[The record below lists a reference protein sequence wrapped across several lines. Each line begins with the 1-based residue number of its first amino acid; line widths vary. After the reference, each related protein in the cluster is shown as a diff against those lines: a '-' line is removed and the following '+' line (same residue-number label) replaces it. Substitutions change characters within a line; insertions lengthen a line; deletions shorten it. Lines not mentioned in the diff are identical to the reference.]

1 MTTSNWIAERVVYWL
16 KEKTTKGPKELHAD
30 LKKRYSIEI
39 PYDKV
44 LGGKE
49 KALDMIFG
57 KWDDSYDLVP
67 TYRVELLK
75 SLPESIVEFDTEKHQ
90 GDVCFWRCFVA
101 LKPCIDGFLEGCRP
115 YIAID
120 ATHLTGRSR
129 GQLVVVVAI
138 DGHNWLYPIAYGV
151 IESESKE
158 SWTWFIQN
166 LKIAIGTPTGLV
178 ISNDAGKG
186 IKVVVDVVYPG
197 VEHRECMR
205 HLWKNFKKTYY
216 GPLFNYN
223 MWPTAKS
230 YTI

>member
-1 MTTSNWIAERVVYWL
+1 
-16 KEKTTKGPKELHAD
+16 
-30 LKKRYSIEI
+30 
-39 PYDKV
+39 
-44 LGGKE
+44 
-49 KALDMIFG
+49 
-57 KWDDSYDLVP
+57 
-67 TYRVELLK
+67 
-75 SLPESIVEFDTEKHQ
+75 
-90 GDVCFWRCFVA
+90 
-101 LKPCIDGFLEGCRP
+101 
-115 YIAID
+115 
-120 ATHLTGRSR
+120 
-129 GQLVVVVAI
+129 
-138 DGHNWLYPIAYGV
+138 V

-178 ISNDAGKG
+178 ISTDAGKG